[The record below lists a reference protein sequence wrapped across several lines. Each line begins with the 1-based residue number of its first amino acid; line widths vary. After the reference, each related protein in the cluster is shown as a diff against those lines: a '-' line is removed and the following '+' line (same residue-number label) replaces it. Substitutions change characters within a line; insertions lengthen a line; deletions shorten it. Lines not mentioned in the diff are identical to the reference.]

1 MMKYKGYEAI
11 VEFDAEA
18 EILHGE
24 VINIRDVITF
34 QGIATDRELRT
45 AIKSQNTLLKARFPR
60 TVLTALATAIVA

>member
-34 QGIATDRELRT
+34 Q
-45 AIKSQNTLLKARFPR
+45 SSS
-60 TVLTALATAIVA
+60 VA